1 MISLENIKNKKS
13 RLGVIGLGYVGLPLA
28 IEFKKLGFEVKGFDV
43 DLKKIESLN
52 KGISYIEHIED
63 EDISELNSRHE
74 FATSNFKELSEV
86 EIIFVCVPTP
96 IDKNRN
102 PFMGHLEDTAK
113 SISSNLKS
121 GHLILIESS
130 TYPGTTNELIKP
142 ILEESG
148 LKCHEDFFLAYSPE
162 REDPGNK
169 SFKIDNIP
177 KVVGADNKQSL
188 DFASGIYSLLTTV
201 HKMDSTYEAE
211 AVKLTENIFRSV
223 NIALV
228 NELKIIFDQMDI
240 DIWNVVDGASTKPFG
255 YMPFYPGP
263 GIGGHCIPVDPFYL
277 TYKAKQY
284 SIPTKFIEL
293 AGDINASMPS
303 YIIQNC
309 KDLLN
314 TNEIRLDS
322 AKVLVL
328 GVAYKKDIDDMRE
341 SPSIEIMN
349 LLVENG
355 AKVEFYD
362 PLIEKIPELRKFPDF
377 CNLSRIELNQKSI
390 VGFDI
395 VLICTDHSEVDYQ
408 LLIDNS
414 KLIIDTRNC
423 LPKDA
428 YNERIIKA

>member
-1 MISLENIKNKKS
+1 MLLE
-13 RLGVIGLGYVGLPLA
+13 
-28 IEFKKLGFEVKGFDV
+28 F
-43 DLKKIESLN
+43 
-52 KGISYIEHIED
+52 
-63 EDISELNSRHE
+63 
-74 FATSNFKELSEV
+74 
-86 EIIFVCVPTP
+86 
-96 IDKNRN
+96 
-102 PFMGHLEDTAK
+102 
-113 SISSNLKS
+113 
-121 GHLILIESS
+121 
-130 TYPGTTNELIKP
+130 
-142 ILEESG
+142 
-148 LKCHEDFFLAYSPE
+148 YS
-162 REDPGNK
+162 
-169 SFKIDNIP
+169 
-177 KVVGADNKQSL
+177 
-188 DFASGIYSLLTTV
+188 SLLTTV

-228 NELKIIFDQMDI
+228 NELKIIFNQMDI

-314 TNEIRLDS
+314 ANEIRLDS
-322 AKVLVL
+322 AKVL
-328 GVAYKKDIDDMRE
+328 GFRVAYKKDIDDMRE

-414 KLIIDTRNC
+414 KLIIGYEK
-423 LPKDA
+423 LPSK
-428 YNERIIKA
+428 RCIQ